1 MNFTEVTSAVENLD
15 KMDWANLNLFFPRK
29 LQIAETN
36 VDINH
41 ALDYIYEPSDGE
53 KGNYSNIK
61 DCDDWAICKPLL
73 KEIRNVKFSSIPI
86 SKENGMLI
94 ANKKN
99 NNSTVDLV
107 FHLDKPLSP
116 MTLYRNWKS
125 KLYDENLNKETNY
138 VFKKS
143 LKTGDGNLAEGT
155 LISTYVGVN
164 RQTTGIALQTL
175 GELVITG
182 LIPIGITAPS
192 SLGPGLSAKSS
203 AEEIAIKCTY
213 SLGYLQIGSS
223 TDSEKAAAE
232 RLWME

>member
-1 MNFTEVTSAVENLD
+1 MTFTEVTGAVENLD

-29 LQIAETN
+29 LQIAKDNE
-36 VDINH
+36 DITK
-41 ALDYIYEPSDGE
+41 ALNYIYTPSDGE
-53 KGNYSNIK
+53 NGNFSSIV
-61 DCDDWAICKPLL
+61 DCTEWAVCKPLL

-99 NNSTVDLV
+99 SNSTVDLV

-125 KLYDENLNKETNY
+125 KLYDENLNKEGSNY

-143 LKTGDGNLAEGT
+143 LKTGDGYIAEGT
-155 LISTYVGVN
+155 LISTYVGVK
-164 RQTTGIALQTL
+164 RQTTGISLETL

-182 LIPIGITAPS
+182 LIPVGITAPS

-203 AEEIAIKCTY
+203 AEEVAIKCTY

-223 TDSEKAAAE
+223 VSDAASQ

>member
-1 MNFTEVTSAVENLD
+1 MNFTEVTGAVENLD

-29 LQIAETN
+29 LQIAKDNE
-36 VDINH
+36 DISK
-41 ALDYIYEPSDGE
+41 ALNYIYTPSDGE
-53 KGNYSNIK
+53 GGNFGNII
-61 DCDDWAICKPLL
+61 DCTEWAVCKPLL

-125 KLYDENLNKETNY
+125 KLYDENLNKEGSNY
-138 VFKKS
+138 FFKKS
-143 LKTGDGNLAEGT
+143 LKTGDGYIAEGT
-155 LISTYVGVN
+155 LISTYVGVK
-164 RQTTGIALQTL
+164 RQATGISLETL

-182 LIPIGITAPS
+182 LIPVGITAPS

-203 AEEIAIKCTY
+203 AEEVAIKCTY

-223 TDSEKAAAE
+223 VSEAASQ

>member
-1 MNFTEVTSAVENLD
+1 MNFTEVTNAVENLD

-29 LQIAETN
+29 LQIAKEN
-36 VDINH
+36 NDIST
-41 ALDYIYEPSDGE
+41 ALNYFYEPTE
-53 KGNYSNIK
+53 GNFSKII
-61 DCDDWAICKPLL
+61 DCDEWGICRPLL

-99 NNSTVDLV
+99 NNSTVDIV

-125 KLYDENLNKETNY
+125 KLYDENLNSDGSNY

-143 LKTGDGNLAEGT
+143 LKTGAGYIAEGT
-155 LISTYVGVN
+155 LISTYVGVK
-164 RQTTGIALQTL
+164 RQATGISLETL

-192 SLGPGLSAKSS
+192 SLGPGLGAKSS
-203 AEEIAIKCTY
+203 AEEVAIKCTY

-223 TDSEKAAAE
+223 VSADGAASQ

>member
-15 KMDWANLNLFFPRK
+15 KIDWANLNLFFPRK
-29 LQIAETN
+29 LQIAKENNDISKALKYFYEPTETN
-36 VDINH
+36 F
-41 ALDYIYEPSDGE
+41 
-53 KGNYSNIK
+53 SNIL
-61 DCDDWAICKPLL
+61 DCDEWAVCRPLL

-99 NNSTVDLV
+99 NNSTIDIV

-125 KLYDENLNKETNY
+125 KLYDENLNHDGSNY

-143 LKTGDGNLAEGT
+143 LKTGNGYIAEGT
-155 LISTYVGVN
+155 LISTYVGVK
-164 RQTTGIALQTL
+164 RQTTGISLETL

-182 LIPIGITAPS
+182 LIPVGITAPS

-203 AEEIAIKCTY
+203 AEEVTIKCTY

-223 TDSEKAAAE
+223 VSADGAASQ